1 MTFRPGDLRKDR
13 IYSRAMLLDRGM
25 HRRHLASAAMVRVF
39 PGWWMRSDA
48 EPTLSTLAEVFQQS
62 IRPGAVIS
70 HETAAEIFGFPLPR
84 AMSRGGGAPLHC
96 RGPDGR
102 GHTSGGLVVVHRPVA
117 APTIRLDGI
126 TMSHPLVALQEL
138 APRLDAIDLVVCL
151 DALAADRH
159 GTRERMRIVEI
170 AEFLGTM
177 SGRGAPALRR
187 ALPAVRERS
196 WSPMETRL
204 RLLLV
209 GRGYPE
215 PELNVEVRDPATGN
229 RYFLDLAYPAERIA
243 IEYDG
248 DEHRTNRRRWHLDL
262 QKNVAL
268 QRMGWSLH
276 RVTMADYLRPGDV
289 LAGLDHAFTR
299 GPLRAR

>member
-1 MTFRPGDLRKDR
+1 MTFRPRDLRKDR
-13 IYSRAMLLDRGM
+13 IYPRAMLLDRGM
-25 HRRHLASAAMVRVF
+25 HRRHLASAAMVRAF

-62 IRPGAVIS
+62 IRPGTVIS

-84 AMSRGGGAPLHC
+84 AMTREGGAPLHC

-102 GHTSGGLVVVHRPVA
+102 GRARGGLVVVHRPSA

-138 APRLDAIDLVVCL
+138 APRLGPVDLVVCL

-159 GTRERMRIVEI
+159 GTRERMRITEI
-170 AEFLGTM
+170 DEFLGTM

-187 ALPAVRERS
+187 ALPTVRERS

-204 RLLLV
+204 RLLLLD
-209 GRGYPE
+209 RGYPE
-215 PELNVEVRDPATGN
+215 PELNVEVRDPVTGN
-229 RYFLDLAYPAERIA
+229 DYVLDLAYPADRIA

-248 DEHRTNRRRWHLDL
+248 DEHRTNRRRWHDDL

-276 RVTMADYLRPGDV
+276 RVTMADYLSPGDV
-289 LAGLDHAFTR
+289 LAGLDHAVNSA
-299 GPLRAR
+299 PLPAR